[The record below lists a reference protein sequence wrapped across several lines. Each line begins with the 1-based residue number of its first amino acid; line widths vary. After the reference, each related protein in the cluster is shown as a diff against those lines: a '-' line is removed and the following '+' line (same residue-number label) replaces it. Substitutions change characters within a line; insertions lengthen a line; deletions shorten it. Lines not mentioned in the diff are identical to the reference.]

1 MATSNFTVKYRPVKI
16 GFLVEQGEMEDILQ
30 AIKFNSYLQGGVY
43 NPMIPLPDNSNF
55 AKDLIELFNVDVI
68 YPIRESEKSKKLLDE
83 LKFYKHYKGVI

>member
-1 MATSNFTVKYRPVKI
+1 
-16 GFLVEQGEMEDILQ
+16 
-30 AIKFNSYLQGGVY
+30 
-43 NPMIPLPDNSNF
+43 MIPLPDNSNF